1 MDITILQWLKAKSNN
16 LLVDNDINVIAL
28 EREVEDTNEDV
39 STLSLEQKELLYADC
54 LMAVANT
61 PIQKSEG
68 RLHDGFEQRS
78 SYTLGNQKSNI
89 RIAMSIY
96 KKYSDPNYELNLA
109 GKTTLKV
116 VKIIENTIKS

>member
-1 MDITILQWLKAKSNN
+1 MDITILNWLKAKSNN
-16 LLVDNDINVIAL
+16 LLVDNDINFIAL

-61 PIQKSEG
+61 PIQKSQG
-68 RLHDGFEQRS
+68 QSHDGFEERS
-78 SYTLGNQKSNI
+78 SYTLGSQKSNI

-96 KKYSDPNYELNLA
+96 KKYSDPNYDLNLA
-109 GKTTLKV
+109 GANTLKV

>member
-1 MDITILQWLKAKSNN
+1 MDISILNWLHSKSNN
-16 LLVDNDINVIAL
+16 LLTDNDINVIAKD
-28 EREVEDTNEDV
+28 RSIDDTAEDV
-39 STLSLEQKELLYADC
+39 STLTLEQKELMYADC

-61 PIQKSEG
+61 PIQVSKGKS
-68 RLHDGFEQRS
+68 HDGFDERS

-96 KKYSDPNYELNLA
+96 KKYSDPNYDLNLS
-109 GKTTLKV
+109 GQTGLKV